1 MVPSSQLR
9 CLCAFFIKLDADAGK
24 DARPGKGF
32 LFFIST
38 LNAAWADAMMQCDG
52 KHKGQRNPIRK
63 AQKKIEYYQNKKN
76 THTQEREGERK
87 NVVYLVGGCMACI

>member
-1 MVPSSQLR
+1 MLWSQLR
-9 CLCAFFIKLDADAGK
+9 CAFFIKLDADGK
-24 DARPGKGF
+24 DAMPGKGF

-63 AQKKIEYYQNKKN
+63 AQKKIEYYQNKKKN
-76 THTQEREGERK
+76 THKKEKEKEKT
-87 NVVYLVGGCMACI
+87 LFT